1 MLIKILMTNKA
12 SDHLNCADT
21 SCPRCSPQ
29 TASPCCDLC
38 NPRAFDHLF
47 SYFEPPPPPTKSSK
61 SSLKK
66 YDRGEPEM
74 RLAKALNEWRRKAT
88 IEKYG
93 EAVLRDVGSSL
104 ILPTELLERLVDCAH
119 YGKITNLDQLHKE
132 VNWVVDDVFGLEV
145 IGIIT
150 SMCPPPQPRQRKRP
164 RPREEGPSRTLNVR
178 RPLGTNRRV
187 LNTQPAPSVS
197 TFPP

>member
-1 MLIKILMTNKA
+1 
-12 SDHLNCADT
+12 
-21 SCPRCSPQ
+21 
-29 TASPCCDLC
+29 
-38 NPRAFDHLF
+38 
-47 SYFEPPPPPTKSSK
+47 
-61 SSLKK
+61 
-66 YDRGEPEM
+66 M

-150 SMCPPPQPRQRKRP
+150 SMCPPPSASTTQTTKTTRGRTFKNVKRSAAP
-164 RPREEGPSRTLNVR
+164 WDKQEGS
-178 RPLGTNRRV
+178 
-187 LNTQPAPSVS
+187 
-197 TFPP
+197 